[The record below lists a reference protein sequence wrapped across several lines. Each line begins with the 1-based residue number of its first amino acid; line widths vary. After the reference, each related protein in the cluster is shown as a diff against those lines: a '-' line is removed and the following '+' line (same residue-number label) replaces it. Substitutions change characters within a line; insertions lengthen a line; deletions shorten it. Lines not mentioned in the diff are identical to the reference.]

1 MTIDGK
7 IRDQNLQYDL
17 TEKEQKYQQY
27 CWVKLTNMNILQE
40 KKYYLLTKLKLQT
53 KLNLLI
59 LL

>member
-17 TEKEQKYQQY
+17 MEKEQKYQQY
-27 CWVKLTNMNILQE
+27 SWVKLTNMNILQE

>member
-17 TEKEQKYQQY
+17 MEKEQKYQQY
-27 CWVKLTNMNILQE
+27 SWVKLTNMNILQE
-40 KKYYLLTKLKLQT
+40 NKYYLLTKLKLQT

>member
-17 TEKEQKYQQY
+17 TEKEQKYQQF

>member
-17 TEKEQKYQQY
+17 MEKEQKYKQY
-27 CWVKLTNMNILQE
+27 SWVKLTNMNILQE

>member
-17 TEKEQKYQQY
+17 MEKEQKYQQY
-27 CWVKLTNMNILQE
+27 SWVKLTNMNILQE
-40 KKYYLLTKLKLQT
+40 KKYYYLTKLKLQT